1 MAERFRANGPL
12 NQDCGYRVKQALWRL
27 PTCIITLICFLECA
41 IFLQMIFIYS
51 ILHTAGMQGVKSMF
65 NPSASTAL
73 EDVHESF

>member
-1 MAERFRANGPL
+1 MYYYIDLFSL
-12 NQDCGYRVKQALWRL
+12 
-27 PTCIITLICFLECA
+27 CA

>member
-1 MAERFRANGPL
+1 MYYYIDLFSL
-12 NQDCGYRVKQALWRL
+12 
-27 PTCIITLICFLECA
+27 CA

-65 NPSASTAL
+65 NPSASTITAL